1 MNRSECKRKESAK
14 KVYVKIC
21 MTCGGKGFND
31 MIDHGSNKIIRV
43 VCDYCNGTG
52 KIKYTL

>member
-1 MNRSECKRKESAK
+1 
-14 KVYVKIC
+14 
-21 MTCGGKGFND
+21 